1 VYTSGLLKSHCLKHF
16 NQFYSFVELIIT
28 KMNSKDIAET
38 LITILQSLFLSPE
51 YHH

>member
-1 VYTSGLLKSHCLKHF
+1 
-16 NQFYSFVELIIT
+16 
-28 KMNSKDIAET
+28 MNSRDIAET